1 MRKLMLMLAATAAL
15 LFAGALSWKAE
26 AAISGGA
33 GHLAI
38 TAKDFTPIIKSGCGG
53 PGEHCRWGRHWVCG
67 PAGRCWCAPC

>member
-15 LFAGALSWKAE
+15 LFAGALTWKAE

-53 PGEHCRWGRHWVCG
+53 PGAHCRWGRHWTCG
-67 PAGRCWCAPC
+67 PMGRCWCAPC